1 VDASHA
7 ANDLNKRKRE
17 GGGIFMT
24 RGFIEHRRFK
34 RYRVRDGILV
44 STPSKIGEMLNISMG
59 GISFRCVDYRDLPDD
74 FETAILFGEDELFLE
89 DVALKMIGDY
99 TQGPPAGYRQIRR
112 IGAKFGELTAEQKQ
126 VLRDFIEIHAQ

>member
-1 VDASHA
+1 
-7 ANDLNKRKRE
+7 
-17 GGGIFMT
+17 MT

-59 GISFRCVDYRDLPDD
+59 GISFRCVDSRALPDD
-74 FETAILFGEDELFLE
+74 YEAAIFFGEDELFLE

-99 TQGPPAGYRQIRR
+99 TQGPPAGHRQIRR
-112 IGAKFGELTAEQKQ
+112 IGARFGELTAEQKQ
-126 VLRDFIEIHAQ
+126 ILRDFIQIHSR